1 MIIAYKEHSQFI
13 MILVIMYVLGVWG
26 GPLIYPVYP
35 AFIFLFGIRQRYFEM
50 FIVAVWTLMLAD
62 YVPVDGAPYD
72 DLQFAKDLKPLVP
85 LALFFFFIR
94 DRFSFKPYPLVFL
107 YFIPFIIIAIIGLT
121 DSINLQVGI
130 QKSISFILM
139 YLTVPFFVV
148 YLHRKDGER
157 FWKALI
163 TFIIGMLTIGIVLRF
178 VAPDIAMKVGRFK
191 GLLGNPNGLGVFLN
205 LTFILWMIVRKFK
218 MADFTKKE
226 NAYIL
231 FVLLLSVIWT
241 GSRNGMMS
249 MFLFYVMFKLIQIN
263 WFFALVVLGAIL
275 TFNDQMFDVFI
286 GVISF
291 FGLEEFFRIDS
302 IEEGSGRIVAWQF
315 AWLKIQDFFFVGGGF
330 GHDEH
335 IMRPN
340 YYWLSRLGHQGG
352 VHNSYLS
359 LWMDTGILGI
369 LAYFGAIIAIIGR
382 VMRDNYIPIAV
393 FTSLAFNIYFESWL
407 VASLN
412 PFTIIYLTI
421 ITILLSNLKGEDYID
436 DQLETQYDQKTEQA
450 PAL

>member
-13 MILVIMYVLGVWG
+13 MILVVMYVAGVWG
-26 GPLIYPVYP
+26 GMIIYPLYP
-35 AFIFLFGIRQRYFEM
+35 FFLFLFGLRQRYFEM

-62 YVPVDGAPYD
+62 YAPVEGAPYD

-85 LALFFFFIR
+85 LTLFAFFIR
-94 DRFSFKPYPLVFL
+94 DRFSFKPYPKLFL
-107 YFIPFIIIAIIGLT
+107 YFIPFLVIAIIGLS
-121 DSINLQVGI
+121 DSINFRVGLQ
-130 QKSISFILM
+130 KTISYILI
-139 YLTVPFFVV
+139 YLTVPLFVV

-163 TFIIGMLTIGIVLRF
+163 TFIIGMLSIGIVLRF
-178 VAPDIAMKVGRFK
+178 AAPDIAMKVGRFK
-191 GLLGNPNGLGVFLN
+191 GVLGNPNGLGVFLN
-205 LTFILWMIVRKFK
+205 LTYILWILVKKFEL
-218 MADFTKKE
+218 AHFTKKE

-231 FVLLLSVIWT
+231 FVLLISVIWT

-249 MFLFYVMFKLIQIN
+249 MFLFYTMFKLIQIN
-263 WFFALVVLGAIL
+263 WFFALVVLGAVL
-275 TFNDQMFDVFI
+275 AFNDQIFEVFI
-286 GVISF
+286 AIVSF
-291 FGLEEFFRIDS
+291 FGLEGFFRVES
-302 IEEGSGRIVAWQF
+302 IEEGSGRIIAWQF
-315 AWLKIQDFFFVGGGF
+315 AWLKIQEYFFVGGGF

-340 YYWLSRLGHQGG
+340 YEWLSRKGHQGG

-369 LAYFGAIIAIIGR
+369 VAYFGAIIGIISKTMKR
-382 VMRDNYIPIAV
+382 NYLAIAV

-421 ITILLSNLKGEDYID
+421 ITILISNLTGADYVNENTEVI
-436 DQLETQYDQKTEQA
+436 YDEKTEQI
-450 PAL
+450 PAI